1 MALFQ
6 DPMRGGH
13 DVLLQDILDVI
24 RADDKEGQVKD
35 ASGKPRPRLVPEI
48 LLQLA
53 RRISPF

>member
-1 MALFQ
+1 
-6 DPMRGGH
+6 MRGGH

-24 RADDKEGQVKD
+24 HADDELRRAKD
-35 ASGKPRPRLVPEI
+35 VLGKPRPRLVPEI